1 MLQTDKAIA
10 KIASFNP
17 RAEKHGEDNKLAA
30 DIKVQMSIG
39 NGVLDQFHPDLRA
52 ALYRK
57 AGPGEQQD
65 LIDGENGLV
74 AVKFP
79 RIGALRWDEE
89 FPGYEVT
96 IHSLL
101 GLVEPQELVDVTLKK
116 FAFEPIEGGSVA
128 LTFSIVFHP
137 DKSEAGALCALI
149 QEEVELTLVPPKAQA
164 QQQPDLAD
172 VA

>member
-89 FPGYEVT
+89 YEVA

-101 GLVEPQELVDVTLKK
+101 GLVEPQQLVDVTLKK
-116 FAFEPIEGGSVA
+116 FAFEPIEGGSVV

-149 QEEVELTLVPPKAQA
+149 QEEVELTLVPPKALA